1 MSSGRIKSGK
11 VKKIAPTAVSADR
24 YNFIQLSETEPD
36 LGVPSSTGY
45 VLTSDTLGNRSWVA
59 AASTLET
66 SPITFVGDD
75 STGTPVNLGET
86 FKFKGGNNIT
96 TEVIGDELTISV
108 SKNLDV
114 NQLSSS
120 DSTAIQINDAVNVSG
135 NLTAYTVNTVGLSI
149 YRNNIS
155 ATRSDD
161 NLVLKASASGRV
173 YVEGDLEVSG
183 TAYLNNVI
191 TTGTATLPTLVTN
204 TISSDDSTTILID
217 DSINV
222 TGSVKV
228 GNTLTVS
235 NAVINRIVTDDSS
248 DININGAPVNFAAGG
263 EVLYKETAYLSDLA
277 DVDIENPQLD
287 QFLRYNG
294 VQWVNGSGAAVSAGV
309 GVSFYITDPTI
320 TATGANNDNEII
332 TLQNF
337 PGTAGE
343 QTVSKAINNTTDILA
358 AFVVSSALNRTAIDA
373 GNWSFINHAYVDS
386 SSGSTTITNYIYKAV
401 PFVTGT
407 VTITGTGTSRTATA
421 SAGTPFA
428 TSAIDASAT
437 NTDASYLQTPQ
448 GLYQIT
454 ARTSDTVVTITTP
467 SGYTNESAVAGTVWK
482 KLFASTASPVINS
495 TTTANYNTESTQPL
509 YTITAATKL
518 AMIVF
523 GTTTTARTL
532 TYVYDGPDNASLVV
546 SPLSLLHDSLA
557 GLQGGTVGEF
567 YHLTQSEYTGTG
579 TGNFVRESAPTIA
592 NPSVTGTLSV
602 NEITSA
608 DSTAI
613 QITDGVNISGT
624 LNAKTLVT
632 TNISSEDSTAV
643 QFNDGINVIGSV
655 RLGGLQY
662 PTTNGELGQVLSSSG
677 TGSVE
682 WATLTGGGG
691 SNVAADS
698 VTFTGFGSNNIVISD
713 PNISVDLAGVVIYG
727 AVDDSQAIGSGAGTF
742 DTWSS
747 ANYDSAFYVVGTLN
761 NSAVEYGTASISSAT
776 NGEDAFVS
784 SGGVVSTGDQG
795 QLTYSAGYADPNVTI
810 YGTGTTANNTASYLR
825 INLGDTTTTS
835 STTSQAM
842 AVVNSISVSATTVTD
857 NVSVG
862 DTVGITNVAKIADQ
876 ITRYSNDSTVTYDS
890 AFYFAVSKDEVSG
903 ETGTA
908 MLSLLADDTDA
919 YVSTHG
925 VTTSGNPTNQV
936 TFSAGLT
943 DLNDDSTYETI
954 ELYAT
959 GSSNL
964 NSLKYHRINLGP
976 STIESGTNPAKSFLA
991 AEEYNNTVVNS
1002 NVQVGEMENIGLN
1015 EKVTDVFTTSS
1026 IRSAFYFAVTQEENS
1041 GEIGTA
1047 EISLLHN
1054 GTDAFVSSG
1063 NVCQSGTEDQVIF
1076 GADITNNKVRLT
1088 STGSTNLNSVKYYRV
1103 GLGNST
1109 TAGSS
1114 GNTATLSSTGLG
1126 STTTVLD
1133 SWSKTSYRAARYYI
1147 SANSANGEV
1156 ENIEARVFHDGTV
1169 AYINTFNEIYSGNN
1183 PIITLTAD
1191 ISGGNVRLLA
1201 SCNFNTNVKSYR
1213 IRLSDSES
1221 GSSGTYANI
1230 VGATSISSTTGETFD
1245 TFNATTYNGAH
1256 YIVSVSTGST
1266 ASVYDVFVVSDGTT
1280 ASVMSNYASSDDTPH
1295 LNFTVSQAGN
1305 TVTLKAATYDGVSRT
1320 LNAYRTHLLRDNGG
1334 YRVLDSWSKT
1344 TYRGAKYYINI
1355 NATDTGE
1362 KQNIEVLVTHD
1373 GTTPYIVTYNP
1384 LYTGN
1389 SALMD
1394 IDVEIVSST
1403 FNLLAKNP
1411 REKNF
1416 TVRMYR
1422 VILTDSE
1429 SNSTTTY
1436 NKVVG
1441 TTSVGS
1447 SAQAIDTFTSNTVTG
1462 AHYIVTAYNA
1472 TEGTAET
1479 SEVFVVTDGSDA
1491 FVSSHG
1497 LSSKNTANLTFTAA
1511 WAGGTVTLYAESSS
1525 GGTTAVNAYRTNL
1538 LRDANAGLNT
1548 IDSWSTSYRGAKYYI
1563 SVKDTDTGEVSN
1575 TECLLV
1581 HDGSLAY
1588 VMPYNQLNTNSGDVP
1603 LVTLS
1608 ADISGGSVRLLA
1620 NAPTSVNYDVR
1631 MYRIRLSDSES
1642 ANLGTYTKVLDTVTV
1657 TSSAT
1662 TIDQWSSVS
1671 NDDSSNAYVAC
1682 NYFVT
1687 AYNSTEGTSSAY
1699 DVYVSSEGV
1708 VAAVASSYVS
1718 SKNNEM
1724 LTFDVLHTNGV
1735 VTLSATSNSG
1745 GNTIVNA
1752 YRWQLP
1758 KPTATDPFKVL
1769 DSWNKTVYR
1778 GAKYFITVSA
1788 TNLGEYNAQ
1797 EVAVVHNGSDA
1808 YNTVYNLITTGDTY
1822 PEGLITIST
1831 DVSSN
1836 LVRLKAVSNGEAILK
1851 VTMVRHRTIV

>member
-96 TEVIGDELTISV
+96 TTVIGDELTISV

-114 NQLSSS
+114 NELSSS

-135 NLTAYTVNTVGLSI
+135 NLTAYTFNTEGLSI

-155 ATRSDD
+155 AIRSDD

-173 YVEGDLEVSG
+173 YVEGNLEVTG
-183 TAYLNNVI
+183 TAYLNNVT

-217 DSINV
+217 DSVNV

-248 DININGAPVNFAAGG
+248 NININGAPVNFAAGG

-277 DVDIENPQLD
+277 DVDVENPQLD

-294 VQWVNGSGAAVSAGV
+294 TQWVNGSGAAVSAGV
-309 GVSFYITDPTI
+309 GVSFYLTDPTI

-332 TLQNF
+332 TMQNF

-343 QTVSKAINNTTDILA
+343 QTVSKAINNTTDVLA
-358 AFVVSSALNRTAIDA
+358 AFVITSALNRTAIDA

-386 SSGSTTITNYIYKAV
+386 SSGTTTIANYIYKAV

-428 TSAIDASAT
+428 TAAIDASAT
-437 NTDASYLQTPQ
+437 NTTASYLQTPQ

-454 ARTSDTVVTITTP
+454 ARSSDTVVTITTP

-482 KLFASTASPVINS
+482 KLFASNASPVVNS
-495 TTTANYNTESTQPL
+495 TVAANYNTESTQPL
-509 YTITAATKL
+509 YSITAATKL

-567 YHLTQSEYTGTG
+567 YHLTESEYTGTG
-579 TGNFVRESAPTIA
+579 TGNFVRASAPTIA

-602 NEITSA
+602 NTINSA

-613 QITDGVNISGT
+613 QITDGVNVSGT

-632 TNISSEDSTAV
+632 TNISSEDSTAI
-643 QFNDGINVIGSV
+643 QINGGINVTGSV

-662 PTTNGELGQVLSSSG
+662 PTTVGDNGQVLSSTG
-677 TGSVE
+677 TGNVE

-691 SNVAADS
+691 SNIAADS

-713 PNISVDLAGVVIYG
+713 PNISVDLAGVVQYG
-727 AVDDSQAIGSGAGTF
+727 AVDASQAIGTSPGTF
-742 DTWSS
+742 DTWS
-747 ANYDSAFYVVGTLN
+747 ANDYDSAFYIAATLN
-761 NSAVEYGTASISSAT
+761 NTVTEYGTASISVT
-776 NGEDAFVS
+776 TDGTDAFVS
-784 SGGVVSTGDQG
+784 SGGIVATGTTG
-795 QLTYSAGYADPNVTI
+795 QLTYSAGLSTDNVTV
-810 YGTGTTANNTASYLR
+810 YGTGASANNTASYLR
-825 INLGDTTTTS
+825 IALGDSTTTS
-835 STTSQAM
+835 VTTSQAM
-842 AVVNSISVSATTVTD
+842 AVVNNIAVSATAVNN

-862 DTVGITNVAKIADQ
+862 DTVGITTATKIADQ
-876 ITRYSNDSTVTYDS
+876 FNGYSVDSTVAYDS
-890 AFYFAVSKDEVSG
+890 AFYFAVSKDEISG
-903 ETGTA
+903 EVGTA
-908 MLSLLADDTDA
+908 LVSLVQDGADA
-919 YVSTHG
+919 YISTHG
-925 VTTSGNPTNQV
+925 VTASGNNNNQV
-936 TFSAGLT
+936 NYSASLV
-943 DLNDDSTYETI
+943 DLDHDSTYETVR
-954 ELYAT
+954 LYAT
-959 GSSNL
+959 GSTDL
-964 NSLKYHRINLGP
+964 NSIKYHRINLGS
-976 STIESGTNPAKSFLA
+976 STIESAPGTAMSLLA
-991 AEEYNNTVVNS
+991 AEAYNNTVVNA
-1002 NVQVGEMENIGLN
+1002 NVQVGEMTNIGLN
-1015 EKVTDVFTTSS
+1015 EKVADVFTTSALN
-1026 IRSAFYFAVTQEENS
+1026 SAFYYAVTRDEVN

-1047 EISLLHN
+1047 EISLLHD
-1054 GTDAFVSSG
+1054 GSTAYVSSG
-1063 NVCQSGTEDQVIF
+1063 NVCQSGTTNHQMTF
-1076 GADITNNKVRLT
+1076 GADINSGKVRLAG
-1088 STGSTNLNSVKYYRV
+1088 TGATNLNSVTYYRM
-1103 GLGNST
+1103 GLGTST

-1114 GNTATLSSTGLG
+1114 GNVATLVSTGLG

-1133 SWSKTSYRAARYYI
+1133 SWSKTTYRAARYYI
-1147 SANSANGEV
+1147 SATSANGEV
-1156 ENIEARVFHDGTV
+1156 QNIEVRLFHDGTTS
-1169 AYINTFNEIYSGNN
+1169 YINTFNSIYSGNN
-1183 PIITLTAD
+1183 PLVTLTTN

-1221 GSSGTYANI
+1221 GSISTYTGV
-1230 VGATSISSTTGETFD
+1230 VGSTSISATTGETFD
-1245 TFNATTYNGAH
+1245 TFSGASYNGVH
-1256 YIVSVSTGST
+1256 YIVSVSNSTLNT
-1266 ASVYDVFVVSDGTT
+1266 ASVYDVFVVHDGVD
-1280 ASVMSNYASSDDTPH
+1280 AYVSYNYASSDENPH
-1295 LNFTVSQAGN
+1295 LNFTATYSSGTI
-1305 TVTLKAATYDGVSRT
+1305 TVKAATYNGTSYT
-1320 LNAYRTHLLRDNGG
+1320 LNAYRNHLLRSSGG
-1334 YRVLDSWSKT
+1334 YRVLDSWSKS
-1344 TYRGAKYYINI
+1344 TYRSAKYYVSAS
-1355 NATDTGE
+1355 ATDTGE
-1362 KQNIEVLVTHD
+1362 KQNIELLVTHD

-1384 LYTGN
+1384 LYTGS

-1394 IDVEIVSST
+1394 FDVEIQAST
-1403 FNLLAKNP
+1403 FRLLAKNP

-1422 VILTDSE
+1422 VLLEDSA
-1429 SNSTTTY
+1429 SGSSSTY
-1436 NKVVG
+1436 NKVVAG
-1441 TTSVGS
+1441 TSVGS
-1447 SAQAIDTFTSNTVTG
+1447 SAQAIDTFTSSTVTG
-1462 AHYIVTAYNA
+1462 AHYIVTGYNSS
-1472 TEGTAET
+1472 EGTSSV

-1491 FVSSHG
+1491 YVSSHG
-1497 LSSKNTANLTFTAA
+1497 LDSKNTTQLTFTA
-1511 WAGGTVTLYAESSS
+1511 GYSSGTVTLYAASTSGSS
-1525 GGTTAVNAYRTNL
+1525 TTVSAYRTNL
-1538 LRDANAGLNT
+1538 FREANAGLNT
-1548 IDSWSTSYRGAKYYI
+1548 IDSWSKASFRGAKYYI
-1563 SVKDTDTGEVSN
+1563 SAKDTDTGEVSN
-1575 TECLLV
+1575 VEALLV
-1581 HDGSLAY
+1581 HDGSVAY
-1588 VMPYNQLNTNSGDVP
+1588 VMPYNQNNTNSGDVP
-1603 LVTLS
+1603 LITLA
-1608 ADISGGSVRLLA
+1608 ADVSGGNVRLLA

-1631 MYRIRLSDSES
+1631 MYRIRLSDSETAS
-1642 ANLGTYTKVLDTVTV
+1642 LGTYTKLLDTVTV
-1657 TSSAT
+1657 TSDAT
-1662 TIDQWSSVS
+1662 TVDEFNS
-1671 NDDSSNAYVAC
+1671 DDFLGV
-1682 NYFVT
+1682 NYTVI
-1687 AYNSTEGTSSAY
+1687 AYNAAEGTASAY
-1699 DVYVSSEGV
+1699 DVYVATEKV
-1708 VAAVASSYVS
+1708 TAAVCSSFVS
-1718 SKNNEM
+1718 SKSGPM
-1724 LTFDVLHTNGV
+1724 LTFDVEHTNGV

-1758 KPTATDPFKVL
+1758 EPTAADPFKVL
-1769 DSWNKTVYR
+1769 DSWAKATYR

-1808 YNTVYNLITTGDTY
+1808 YNTVYNLITTGDSY
-1822 PEGLITIST
+1822 PNGLVTISS
-1831 DVSSN
+1831 DISGN
-1836 LVRLKAVSNGEAILK
+1836 NVRLKAVSNGEAILK